1 MFKIAVYNKI
11 SNEGLCLFSEDK
23 FALQAEDV
31 TNADGI
37 ILRSAKLHDIEFPK
51 NLKAIARAGAGV
63 NNIPVEKCSENGI
76 VVFNTPGANA
86 NAVME
91 LTILGMLLSSRDVVD
106 GINWTKTLNNDVA
119 KQVEKGKSQFK
130 GPEIKGKTIGVI
142 GLGAIGVLVA
152 NTAIKLG
159 MKVIGYDPYMS
170 VKNAIGVSWDVYYAE
185 SLDEL
190 LSQSDYISMHIP
202 LIKATT
208 EFINKDKIDKMKKGV
223 KLLNLSRGCLVNDDD
238 VVEALESGKIS
249 KYVTDFPNEKILH
262 SKNTICLPHLGAST
276 PESEENCARMASKQ
290 LIDYIVNGNITN
302 SVNLPNCSLDRN
314 PGTERI
320 TVINKN
326 VPNMIGSLSAVLAKY
341 NINIIEMVNKSKGDY
356 AYNII
361 DVKGCITEE
370 KIDEIRNTEGIL
382 SVMHVK

>member
-23 FALQAEDV
+23 FSFQTEDV

-37 ILRSAKLHDIEFPK
+37 ILRSAKLHDIEFSK

-63 NNIPVEKCSENGI
+63 NNIPVDKCSENGI

-86 NAVME
+86 NGVME
-91 LTILGMLLSSRDVVD
+91 LTILGMLLSSRKITE
-106 GINWTKTLNNDVA
+106 GINWTKTLKEDVA
-119 KQVEKGKSQFK
+119 KQVEKGKGQFK

-159 MKVIGYDPYMS
+159 MNVIGYDPYMS
-170 VKNAIGVSWDVYYAE
+170 VKNAIGVSWDVDYAE

-190 LSQSDYISMHIP
+190 LSKSDYISLHIP

-208 EFINKDKIDKMKKGV
+208 EFINKDKIAKMKNGV
-223 KLLNLSRGCLVNDDD
+223 RLLNFSRGCLVNDDD
-238 VVEALESGKIS
+238 IIEALESEKIS
-249 KYVTDFPNEKILH
+249 KYVTDFPNEKILNT
-262 SKNTICLPHLGAST
+262 KNTICIPHLGAST
-276 PESEENCARMASKQ
+276 PESEENCARMAAKE

-302 SVNLPNCSLDRN
+302 SVNLPNCSLERIE
-314 PGTERI
+314 GTERI

-326 VPNMIGSLSAVLAKY
+326 VPNMIGSLTGILAKY
-341 NINIIEMVNKSKGDY
+341 KINIIEMVNKSKGDY

-370 KIDEIRNTEGIL
+370 KLDEIRNTEGIL
-382 SVMHVK
+382 SVMHIK